1 METQHLDL
9 TLERCP
15 MSLLLTKR
23 HVAKLLPN
31 QGLIITLTEKS
42 ALQDIV
48 RYLEQNMF
56 SVVLK
61 QNDENHFELII
72 THL

>member
-23 HVAKLLPN
+23 EVAKLLPN
-31 QGLIITLTEKS
+31 QGLIVSLTEKS
-42 ALQDIV
+42 ALDDIV

-56 SVVLK
+56 SVVSK
-61 QNDENHFELII
+61 QSDENHFELII
-72 THL
+72 THK